1 MSKQLPASGA
11 VLLAGIV
18 VTLGLVTGACAP
30 APVDLTKVT
39 HCAHEWGPGP
49 DGPVPC
55 VWDTQIDGA
64 VLPDGTDTSGGSPMR
79 WLYYSADV
87 CPVAT
92 VQPADRVEC
101 VSRADWSG
109 Q

>member
-1 MSKQLPASGA
+1 MHKPYQGA
-11 VLLAGIV
+11 VLAS
-18 VTLGLVTGACAP
+18 GLVVVALALLTGACAP
-30 APVDLTKVT
+30 APVDLTRLP

-79 WLYYSADV
+79 WLLYVDK

-92 VQPADRVEC
+92 VQPAERVEC